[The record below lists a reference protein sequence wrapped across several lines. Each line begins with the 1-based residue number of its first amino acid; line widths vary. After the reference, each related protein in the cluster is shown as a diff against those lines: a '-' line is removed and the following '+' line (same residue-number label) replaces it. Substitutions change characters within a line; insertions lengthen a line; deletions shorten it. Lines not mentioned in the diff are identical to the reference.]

1 MIYLIIFLVVYVL
14 YQLLILRANKRELVE
29 VRYITSKFK
38 IDSKDKKSLNQAVA
52 LVSTL
57 DITIIVFLMS
67 LVKLFYLQ
75 LLVASFVTMGL
86 AFISFNLLGII
97 YKKRK

>member
-75 LLVASFVTMGL
+75 LLVASFVTMRL
-86 AFISFNLLGII
+86 AFVSFNLLGII

>member
-52 LVSTL
+52 LVSAL
-57 DITIIVFLMS
+57 DITIVFLMS

-86 AFISFNLLGII
+86 AFVSFNLLGII

>member
-52 LVSTL
+52 LVSAL

-75 LLVASFVTMGL
+75 LLVALFVTMGL

>member
-75 LLVASFVTMGL
+75 L
-86 AFISFNLLGII
+86 FISECISI
-97 YKKRK
+97 YTLFIVYINF

>member
-38 IDSKDKKSLNQAVA
+38 VDSKDKKSLNQAVA
-52 LVSTL
+52 LVSAL
-57 DITIIVFLMS
+57 DITIIV
-67 LVKLFYLQ
+67 Y
-75 LLVASFVTMGL
+75 
-86 AFISFNLLGII
+86 FIYN
-97 YKKRK
+97 Y

>member
-38 IDSKDKKSLNQAVA
+38 IDRRIKRVLIK
-52 LVSTL
+52 
-57 DITIIVFLMS
+57 
-67 LVKLFYLQ
+67 Q
-75 LLVASFVTMGL
+75 LH
-86 AFISFNLLGII
+86 
-97 YKKRK
+97 